1 MKEKIFSSV
10 SEKDVTR
17 AIVSEEVNIE
27 EIYQYIKKKL
37 VELILK

>member
-37 VELILK
+37 AELILK